1 VVSLVVGA
9 NPSLFSIAS
18 VVHPAM
24 VEPDDAKKIKIP
36 FILLASGDEPAD
48 KVKEFGENLTA
59 PHHVE
64 TFHDQIHGWM
74 GARGDLAK
82 ERVKEEYTRGYK
94 TVVEFLH
101 KHWPSH

>member
-36 FILLASGDEPAD
+36 FALLASGDEDAD
-48 KVKEFGENLTA
+48 AVAKFEKNLTA

-64 TFHDQIHGWM
+64 TFDDQIHGWM
-74 GARGDLAK
+74 GARGDLENA
-82 ERVKEEYTRGYK
+82 RVKEEYTRGYK

-101 KHWPSH
+101 KNWK